1 MGNTGSMSPKIEI
14 TNDWMGIIG
23 EIRLAAT
30 QHVNRVVP
38 LALTCKRGSK
48 HRLTE
53 EGFAISL
60 ITDDGKPRWLG

>member
-38 LALTCKRGSK
+38 LTLTCKRRSK